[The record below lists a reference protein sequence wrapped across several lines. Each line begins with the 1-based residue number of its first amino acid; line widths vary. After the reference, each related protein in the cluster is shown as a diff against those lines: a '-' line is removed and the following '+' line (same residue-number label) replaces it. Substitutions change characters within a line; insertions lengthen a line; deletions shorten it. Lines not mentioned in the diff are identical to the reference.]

1 MKKNC
6 ENKNCSERGFK
17 EVLVRDKKNS
27 EYKILCIS
35 HYEEYV
41 KKQNLKC
48 DWNLCKE
55 LGQFKAPAKEN
66 QNYLWFCEQHIKEY
80 NRKWD
85 FFEGMSQV
93 EIEDFIFKDITG
105 HRKTQKFGSNDNFFH
120 KLWDNVIEDELLNIS
135 KFKKTLSQDRQK
147 YTEKQILAL
156 KKMELKPNI
165 SWIAIKEQFK
175 KLVKKYHPDM
185 NAGSTKYEDKL
196 KEITIAY
203 SYLKTSLSDKQ
214 KVIKT

>member
-6 ENKNCSERGFK
+6 ENKNCSERGFRK
-17 EVLVRDKKNS
+17 VLVRDKKNS

-35 HYEEYV
+35 HYEEYIE
-41 KKQNLKC
+41 KQNLKC
-48 DWNLCKE
+48 DWTSCKE
-55 LGQFKAPAKEN
+55 LGEFKAPSKNN
-66 QNYLWFCEQHIKEY
+66 QNYLWFCEQHIREY
-80 NRKWD
+80 NQKWD
-85 FFEGMSQV
+85 FFEGMSQT
-93 EIEDFIFKDITG
+93 EIEDFIFKDIVG
-105 HRKTQKFGSNDNFFH
+105 HKKTQKFGSRDNFFH
-120 KLWDNVIEDELLNIS
+120 KLWDNAIEDELLNIS
-135 KFKKTLSQDRQK
+135 KFKKNITPRKSKIYRE
-147 YTEKQILAL
+147 TNIGV

-185 NAGSTKYEDKL
+185 NAGDKKYEDKL

-214 KVIKT
+214 KVVKN